1 MNFFSL
7 LKRKLIYQLKKKISI
22 DNDDINF
29 ESLDKLFHFYG
40 SDKANIFKIDNS
52 QGHGFSKYYI
62 QHLEKKRNK
71 QLNILEVGSFSGASA
86 AAFKKY
92 FPNSRVFCFD
102 INISKFKYFSKKINV
117 YGLDINNREKVKNTL
132 KKIFSKYQFENFDL
146 IIDDGSHKLSDILF
160 SLNFFFKVLK
170 HGGLFVIEDFK
181 HPNYFD
187 HYKDIE
193 DIFIDE
199 LINKLNKKEFFNSL
213 VLNKEDQKYLF
224 SSIETINVYKGN
236 LQTSDICFIR
246 KF

>member
-102 INISKFKYFSKKINV
+102 INISKFK
-117 YGLDINNREKVKNTL
+117 
-132 KKIFSKYQFENFDL
+132 
-146 IIDDGSHKLSDILF
+146 
-160 SLNFFFKVLK
+160 
-170 HGGLFVIEDFK
+170 
-181 HPNYFD
+181 
-187 HYKDIE
+187 
-193 DIFIDE
+193 
-199 LINKLNKKEFFNSL
+199 
-213 VLNKEDQKYLF
+213 
-224 SSIETINVYKGN
+224 
-236 LQTSDICFIR
+236 
-246 KF
+246 